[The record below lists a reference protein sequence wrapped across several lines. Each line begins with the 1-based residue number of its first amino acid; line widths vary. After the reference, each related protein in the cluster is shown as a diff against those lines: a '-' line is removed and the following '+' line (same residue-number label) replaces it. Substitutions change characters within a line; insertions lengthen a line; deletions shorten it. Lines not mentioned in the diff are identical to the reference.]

1 MGNIPK
7 KENEV
12 SVWSVAVGN
21 LPLNPFKMRAAEK
34 ALLYIRDLEGFIG
47 IHPIPP
53 RGTLCL
59 FRSENEAKGARNLMR
74 AKGIQTGNNI
84 CELYV
89 DKLYILQAEQMK
101 KENEKNKGG
110 GKC

>member
-21 LPLNPFKMRAAEK
+21 LPLNPFKMKAAEK

-47 IHPIPP
+47 IYPT
-53 RGTLCL
+53 RGGTLCL
-59 FRSENEAKGARNLMR
+59 FKSENEAKGARNLMR

-89 DKLYILQAEQMK
+89 DKFYVLQAEQMK
-101 KENEKNKGG
+101 RENEKNKGG